1 MASLV
6 RYDSPFAKAEKP
18 PPPVV
23 LLLLQTDLTTHSSAG
38 LMIHEDL
45 ERPVPSTKKTVVFAP
60 VLQHKYPPLPNFE
73 VLIPCPTELT
83 RKILEHHAA
92 WEGSPHETAIIKT
105 TVHALVE
112 KLLDTTRSLSDQDSE
127 LVQDVYRQAAQVHP
141 DLRRYE
147 DNWGDV
153 LHHSSTFEVY
163 IRRCLQQSDS
173 GRDRSHPDW
182 TAHAF

>member
-1 MASLV
+1 MTLPLRKQKS
-6 RYDSPFAKAEKP
+6 P

-23 LLLLQTDLTTHSSAG
+23 LLLLQTDLTTHPSAG

-45 ERPVPSTKKTVVFAP
+45 ERPVPSTKKTVAFAP

-147 DNWGDV
+147 DNWV
-153 LHHSSTFEVY
+153 TRCIIQARLKSTSAAASSKATQAVTDL
-163 IRRCLQQSDS
+163 IQTGRRT
-173 GRDRSHPDW
+173 RSKSKK
-182 TAHAF
+182 